1 MQVRILQGFVVLL
14 CAAAVVAKAAE
25 EFVSDTFDG
34 PGKVKLV
41 AVSSDGG
48 ATYEDLYVAQQ
59 QPPATG
65 QTPGAP
71 RTTTPTPA
79 PNATPTQP
87 RVPPARPTPDANA
100 LAQVSPNNFGMPN
113 GASRSQPG
121 YSLASTPHMIGD
133 TLGPQFQYL
142 AFVPRQE
149 KVIPVGTVAM
159 GGGNRSVKI
168 SDDCSPFP
176 VDRVFFDYNNF
187 HNALLTANGELID
200 LNQYTIGLEKT
211 FFDGICSLQIKA
223 PFLDG
228 LNNSQDLF
236 NSTEQNE
243 GSQFGRLSLTP
254 KLLLH
259 QSDLWAS
266 SIGMAIGL
274 PTSPDSTFNAP
285 FNAQIEV
292 LNQSVHLA
300 PFVGFLVAPNPKIFS
315 ITYLQLD
322 FDVNGNMVQQGGIDA
337 GTVRDPTLFYV
348 DTSIGYWLF
357 GGQPERANYLNWM
370 TGVAPMIELHYTEAT
385 EDAVGIPGIIEPAG
399 VRPRFFNLTAGVFFQ
414 MGRLTSLFVGGVAP
428 LKAAPE
434 DREFDSEFV
443 LQFNR
448 RF

>member
-1 MQVRILQGFVVLL
+1 
-14 CAAAVVAKAAE
+14 
-25 EFVSDTFDG
+25 
-34 PGKVKLV
+34 
-41 AVSSDGG
+41 
-48 ATYEDLYVAQQ
+48 
-59 QPPATG
+59 
-65 QTPGAP
+65 
-71 RTTTPTPA
+71 
-79 PNATPTQP
+79 
-87 RVPPARPTPDANA
+87 
-100 LAQVSPNNFGMPN
+100 
-113 GASRSQPG
+113 
-121 YSLASTPHMIGD
+121 MIGD

-142 AFVPRQE
+142 VRQGGE
-149 KVIPVGTVAM
+149 QPLTPVGTVPM

-200 LNQYTIGLEKT
+200 LNQYTIGFEKT

-223 PFLDG
+223 PFLNG

-236 NSTEQNE
+236 NTTEQNE

-285 FNAQIEV
+285 FNQQIEV

-322 FDVNGNMVQQGGIDA
+322 FDVNGNMVQQGGIDV

-385 EDAVGIPGIIEPAG
+385 EDAVGIPGIIEPFG

-414 MGRLTSLFVGGVAP
+414 MGRLTSLFVGEVVP
-428 LKAAPE
+428 LKEAPE